1 MNREELLEHITKL
14 NNHITEMLAS
24 KGPEYQSGEN
34 VFSNFENNAR
44 DLGLSRYQIW
54 SIYFNKHVK
63 SILNAIKDNPLEPE
77 ESNTLS
83 ESLNGRIID
92 AVAYLTLLYGMVNQ
106 QYDVLKWVSN
116 TTAYY
121 VSKDNQLSFSF

>member
-1 MNREELLEHITKL
+1 MNKTELQVHINAIVENINSTL
-14 NNHITEMLAS
+14 LS
-24 KGPEYQSGEN
+24 KGKEYQKGEN
-34 VFSNFENNAR
+34 VFSNFETNAD
-44 DLGLSRYQIW
+44 DLGLTRYQIW

-106 QYDVLKWVSN
+106 QHDVLKWVSN

-121 VSKDNQLSFSF
+121 VSEDNQLSFSF